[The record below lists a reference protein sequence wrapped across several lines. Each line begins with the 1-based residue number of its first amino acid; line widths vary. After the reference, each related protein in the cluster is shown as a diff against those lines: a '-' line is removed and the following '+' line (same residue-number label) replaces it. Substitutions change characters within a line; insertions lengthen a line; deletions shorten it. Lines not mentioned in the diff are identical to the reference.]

1 MKRPWMMK
9 TTTLA
14 LLLALLA
21 SCQEKIA
28 PELSTSATAT
38 TGGSSGGAASGGSGG
53 ASGGSGGASGS
64 STNRFYLTMNKTPSG
79 FDPINDL
86 GYVLHKANAGASVNC
101 QVDNVVDSPET
112 LNSSRDITCIME
124 AEEFALYYNGF
135 ELQANSDVGT
145 CQYITQEPF
154 RYWNLP
160 PGISARS
167 TGEPRQVLK
176 FNCDPDVLGQRGN
189 DPIPGSY
196 GAVPTVAS
204 NRTLTALCN
213 KYINLN
219 GGPLPLDF
227 GRYDLNV
234 APFAGGVS
242 LENDEALCSYNYRVD
257 NKDIKCDEGKITLHE
272 VNVVGRDISD
282 PTDSILDVIDV
293 AKATTR
299 EIDCG
304 GKVRNCMDGP
314 AVEIVGRDTFN
325 RGVTTT
331 ISQFFGVEQG
341 TLNTTVEASFPDR
354 TSNLYSANF
363 MRQCSGVPNFNEP
376 GSFTPAQGV
385 EYNSQVML
393 NYSRLGTLTLPGQS
407 KDYTYGAFDVIPL
420 ADHAFR
426 GSLPQAL
433 VATLNPADPLRRF
446 GINALSTQPFYT
458 FNCLDYGYEVK
469 ARIKVAVREWNRIF
483 PRNSPDLANVSDIY
497 KRTQPL
503 FANRSLMEAGSPA
516 QIPGDYASLYDDD
529 TTNDVVD
536 IGFNNIRDWDDFLS
550 LNDQFSSNGQCTS
563 QTNVDGSWIITG
575 NEPPK
580 SPFWFPYEIAP

>member
-1 MKRPWMMK
+1 MKRPWMIK
-9 TTTLA
+9 TTTPI

-38 TGGSSGGAASGGSGG
+38 TSGSSGGASSGGSGG
-53 ASGGSGGASGS
+53 SGTSA
-64 STNRFYLTMNKTPSG
+64 NRFYLTMNKTPSG

-86 GYVLHKANAGASVNC
+86 GYVLHKANAGGSVNC
-101 QVDNVVDSPET
+101 QVDDVVDSPET

-145 CQYITQEPF
+145 CQYIRQEPF

-167 TGEPRQVLK
+167 NGESRQVLK
-176 FNCDPDVLGQRGN
+176 FNCDADVLGQRGG

-196 GAVPTVAS
+196 GAVPTSAS
-204 NRTLTALCN
+204 QRTLSALCN
-213 KYINLN
+213 KYINMN

-227 GRYDLNV
+227 GRYDLNDAQFAPGV
-234 APFAGGVS
+234 A
-242 LENDEALCSYNYRVD
+242 LERDEDLCSYNYKIG
-257 NKDIKCDEGKITLHE
+257 NTTIACDEGKITLHE
-272 VNVVGRDISD
+272 VTVAGRDTSD
-282 PTDSILDVIDV
+282 PPDSILDVIDV
-293 AKATTR
+293 AKANTR
-299 EIDCG
+299 VIDCA

-314 AVEIVGRDTFN
+314 GVDIIGRDDFN
-325 RGVTTT
+325 RGVTTK
-331 ISQFFGVEQG
+331 ISQLFGSEEG
-341 TLNTTVEASFPDR
+341 AMEMTVEAAFPDR
-354 TSNLYSANF
+354 ETNLYSANF

-376 GSFTPAQGV
+376 GSFTPAPGV

-393 NYSRLGTLTLPGQS
+393 DYSRVGTLTLPGQA
-407 KDYTYGAFDVIPL
+407 KDYTHGVFDVIPL

-426 GSLPQAL
+426 GSLPQSL
-433 VATLNPADPLRRF
+433 VAGLNPVDPLRRF
-446 GINALSTQPFYT
+446 GINAMSTQPFYT
-458 FNCLDYGYEVK
+458 FSCLDYGFEVK

-483 PRNSPDLANVSDIY
+483 SRSSPDLANVSDIY

-536 IGFNNIRDWDDFLS
+536 IGFNNVRDWDDVIS
-550 LNDQFSSNGQCTS
+550 LNDQFSSNGQCTG

-575 NEPPK
+575 NEDPK
-580 SPFWFPYEIAP
+580 SPFWFPIEVP